1 MQLDFSASVE
11 IPMIVCSSL
20 LLEIAQWPRIM
31 VGFFHKNDI
40 LLPSSEIWSSR
51 CETQH
56 WINRR
61 IHAQKRKVLH
71 RRVPPLAFLWRRE
84 ACRNMKPNMYVCIK
98 GATKTCQ
105 QGNQP
110 QELCKKVCI

>member
-1 MQLDFSASVE
+1 
-11 IPMIVCSSL
+11 
-20 LLEIAQWPRIM
+20 M

-61 IHAQKRKVLH
+61 IHPKRGKYFIGEFLH
-71 RRVPPLAFLWRRE
+71 WTSCGEERLAE
-84 ACRNMKPNMYVCIK
+84 I
-98 GATKTCQ
+98 
-105 QGNQP
+105 
-110 QELCKKVCI
+110 